1 MWSLLSSPV
10 GLSNTS
16 GGGLADKHMAGVLLY
31 AGGRVLQIQ
40 NHTEMLEIII
50 CYKWVATLVIN
61 PKYLWSLGWK
71 PQNVTF
77 LRLKKYS
84 CDGTPPPPSWHIKG
98 SWGLDNILLRNR
110 YPGFW
115 FVNHLYSFIP
125 NLQDTGSLL
134 IEFRLAGHFYHRLK
148 HFIIWRRG
156 ATNTDIDSL
165 LGEIVNFRNFYLSE
179 IDCIH
184 SRENLFWIL
193 AKFRNILTRNL

>member
-1 MWSLLSSPV
+1 M
-10 GLSNTS
+10 T
-16 GGGLADKHMAGVLLY
+16 GVLLY
-31 AGGRVLQIQ
+31 TGRR
-40 NHTEMLEIII
+40 MLARNISNNWLFLIKYLRI
-50 CYKWVATLVIN
+50 TLVMN

-115 FVNHLYSFIP
+115 FVNHLNSFIP

-148 HFIIWRRG
+148 HFIIWSNLMMSKK
-156 ATNTDIDSL
+156 ATQIL
-165 LGEIVNFRNFYLSE
+165 LIQ
-179 IDCIH
+179 IH
-184 SRENLFWIL
+184 ITAEF
-193 AKFRNILTRNL
+193 